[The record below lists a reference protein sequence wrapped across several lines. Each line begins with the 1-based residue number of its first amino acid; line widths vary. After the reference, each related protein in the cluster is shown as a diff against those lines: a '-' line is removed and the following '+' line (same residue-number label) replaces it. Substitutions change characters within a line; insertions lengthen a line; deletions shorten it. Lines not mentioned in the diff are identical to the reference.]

1 MIIKPSSNK
10 ARVKRH
16 GRLRNKVTGTA
27 ARPRLNVFRSANHIY
42 AQIIDD
48 VAGTTLASA
57 SSLEKGFEGSGGNK
71 EAAKKVGLKIAQAA
85 KAKGVEEVV
94 FDRGGYI
101 FHGRV
106 KELAEGA
113 REGGV
118 KF

>member
-113 REGGV
+113 REGGL